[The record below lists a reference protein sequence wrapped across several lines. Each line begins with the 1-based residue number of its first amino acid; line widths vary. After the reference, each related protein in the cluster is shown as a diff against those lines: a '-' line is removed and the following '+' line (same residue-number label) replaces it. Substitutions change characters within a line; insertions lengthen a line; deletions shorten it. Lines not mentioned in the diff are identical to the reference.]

1 MTEAQEVT
9 FEPLRVTSLE
19 DVDAIDVNTNNRA
32 AVRSLR
38 HGAREALMRA
48 AKWDGYKTL
57 SHAALNSTSL
67 GCSGE
72 ETRDNWIELLS
83 SRNDRIDNA
92 VAEALG
98 SLDGYKAR
106 VEGEVTLAKACLA
119 KAEAILRAHPEGLDA
134 EATQAAMAQFS
145 GVGALDYDAE
155 DDDEDESE
163 YEDA

>member
-1 MTEAQEVT
+1 MAQEVT
-9 FEPLRVTSLE
+9 FEPLRVTSLA

-57 SHAALNSTSL
+57 SSAAMHSTSL
-67 GCSGE
+67 GCTGA

-98 SLDGYKAR
+98 SLDGYKER

-119 KAEAILRAHPEGLDA
+119 KAEAILRAHPEGLDR
-134 EATQAAMAQFS
+134 EATEQAMSQFA
-145 GVGALDYDAE
+145 GVGALQYDVEDDDEYDAE
-155 DDDEDESE
+155 DE
-163 YEDA
+163 